1 MLYINFSKLSLLFV
15 PDLSLGKGSTAVFLF
30 PIHLLLA
37 VLFPQQA
44 ASDFLRTESAGGR
57 RNRRENVLPV
67 YYFHELISLFS
78 ETDRHLK
85 LIFPPMGHVLGFFG
99 KASHRYL
106 SLAGFLFNVGK

>member
-1 MLYINFSKLSLLFV
+1 MLYINFSKFSILSA
-15 PDLSLGKGSTAVFLF
+15 PDLILGKGSTAVLF

-44 ASDFLRTESAGGR
+44 ASDFIRTESGGGR
-57 RNRRENVLPV
+57 RKRDENVLPV

-78 ETDRHLK
+78 ETGRHLK
-85 LIFPPMGHVLGFFG
+85 LILPPMGHFLGFFG
-99 KASHRYL
+99 KASYRYL